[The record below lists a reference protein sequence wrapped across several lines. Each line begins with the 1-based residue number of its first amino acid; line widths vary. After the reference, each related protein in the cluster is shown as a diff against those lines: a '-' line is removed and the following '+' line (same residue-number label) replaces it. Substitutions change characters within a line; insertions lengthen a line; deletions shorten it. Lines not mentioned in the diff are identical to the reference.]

1 MRPCMVSV
9 EKATRGGVG
18 GAGSAT
24 VTKKGREVARLKR
37 KKSGAMFTQLDYRA
51 NTPLYKCP

>member
-1 MRPCMVSV
+1 MVSV